1 MFIIVRYNWTD
12 IKKII
17 DLFRTYTYASLG
29 SNALALNYP
38 PEFLIKFMH
47 KGKESKFMPILLPS
61 HLESV
66 KVDYNPDTRALL
78 PDGSPVTYA
87 IDLQFAEVKKLVREE
102 VVALERGIDD
112 AARHETMYQNQYI
125 RDIQKYLDSEPPTTD
140 TTTEETN

>member
-1 MFIIVRYNWTD
+1 
-12 IKKII
+12 
-17 DLFRTYTYASLG
+17 
-29 SNALALNYP
+29 
-38 PEFLIKFMH
+38 MH

-112 AARHETMYQNQYI
+112 AARHETMYQ
-125 RDIQKYLDSEPPTTD
+125 KYCYLPKLELASSNLYVFLAYSMYLNVQSPAYLN
-140 TTTEETN
+140 TNNTLIDDYTGLL